1 MTCFDEWLKNF
12 EYYNALIKCI
22 IFVRRT
28 LLAQKLSLSS
38 NKRKNLSNLLQWI
51 CNSNKKKYIW
61 QKNFWRNRGE
71 LHYIQIRIIMK
82 NEFKFEE
89 IAKQIL
95 GNLPSDFGK
104 IQEDV
109 EKNLKSSLQATFSRL
124 DLVSRE
130 EFDIQSELLSRTRS
144 LVEVLEKKIDTL
156 EQDRKQ

>member
-1 MTCFDEWLKNF
+1 
-12 EYYNALIKCI
+12 
-22 IFVRRT
+22 
-28 LLAQKLSLSS
+28 
-38 NKRKNLSNLLQWI
+38 
-51 CNSNKKKYIW
+51 
-61 QKNFWRNRGE
+61 
-71 LHYIQIRIIMK
+71 MK

>member
-1 MTCFDEWLKNF
+1 
-12 EYYNALIKCI
+12 
-22 IFVRRT
+22 
-28 LLAQKLSLSS
+28 
-38 NKRKNLSNLLQWI
+38 
-51 CNSNKKKYIW
+51 
-61 QKNFWRNRGE
+61 
-71 LHYIQIRIIMK
+71 MK
-82 NEFKFEE
+82 NDFKFEE
-89 IAKQIL
+89 IAKQVL

-156 EQDRKQ
+156 EQNRKQ

>member
-1 MTCFDEWLKNF
+1 
-12 EYYNALIKCI
+12 
-22 IFVRRT
+22 
-28 LLAQKLSLSS
+28 
-38 NKRKNLSNLLQWI
+38 
-51 CNSNKKKYIW
+51 
-61 QKNFWRNRGE
+61 
-71 LHYIQIRIIMK
+71 MK
-82 NEFKFEE
+82 NEFKYEE